1 MRKWYENWKPFF
13 LIIIRYI
20 HRKKMSA
27 KSYDFQILWNWFP
40 YPLSHINTHT
50 HTHTHI
56 YTYTWH
62 TDSQA
67 WLICLGIFLRA
78 VGWSCIYVWL
88 ITWGMV
94 NVMQRPHHYTSWSQI
109 HKHGHTYMLH
119 KTCIYIYMNYFIASL
134 YIWYYLKI
142 IFVIV
147 THVNFTFFYDNIFDV
162 WAYLSHDT
170 CLGWLYLHACR

>member
-40 YPLSHINTHT
+40 YPLSHTHTHTYTHT
-50 HTHTHI
+50 HTHT

-88 ITWGMV
+88 ITWG
-94 NVMQRPHHYTSWSQI
+94 NHI
-109 HKHGHTYMLH
+109 C
-119 KTCIYIYMNYFIASL
+119 CIKRAYIYMNYFIASL